1 MTQATTTQA
10 TLWQGFLAEVAETLM
25 DVIGIT
31 DEEAAKVQNLP
42 QDFSN
47 YAGHSF
53 VLNNGN
59 PRGPQYWIQVT
70 PYGYVTLYTRS
81 RLSARQVQYLTEA
94 TMLLTATE
102 KRYHQHPRR

>member
-1 MTQATTTQA
+1 MTQAVTTQA
-10 TLWQGFLAEVAETLM
+10 TLWQDFLAEVAETLV

-31 DEEAAKVQNLP
+31 DREAAAVQNIP

-47 YAGHSF
+47 YAGRSL

-59 PRGPQYWIQVT
+59 PRGPQYSVRVT
-70 PYGYVTLYTRS
+70 PYGYVTLGSRS
-81 RLSARQVQYLTEA
+81 RLNIQQMRDLTEA

-102 KRYHQHPRR
+102 KRYHQHTR